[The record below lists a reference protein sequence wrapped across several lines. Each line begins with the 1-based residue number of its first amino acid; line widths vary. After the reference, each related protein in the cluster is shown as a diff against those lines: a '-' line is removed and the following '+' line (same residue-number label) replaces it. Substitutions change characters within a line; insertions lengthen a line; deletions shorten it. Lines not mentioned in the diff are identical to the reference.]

1 MAHGKASP
9 ARRRTT
15 PPRAVAAVP
24 APVRFVDFSVRA
36 WREGSYLQVL
46 AHSTPVGGMRHPVAV
61 RMGPFDAE
69 EYRLP
74 IQASL
79 AEGAALGRRLSQLLL
94 PDTIWR
100 LLVESLAF
108 ISGDTGLGVR
118 LRLCLDDD
126 LIDLPWE
133 LLYRHDID
141 ATAAR
146 AGFLLLDGRISLVR
160 EPPALLASPPA
171 SDRLQ
176 RGIFVGAL
184 FDDGSDH
191 WSVRSEHE
199 SLTDATREVRNLLR
213 LDFIAAD
220 DGPAVADALR
230 AGCDLFH
237 YAGHTEIE
245 EGPARLVQRALSTPP
260 YYTETLAQPAA
271 WSKSD
276 ELAVQLARGGCRLAV
291 FNACNSGFWP
301 FVRPLMRAGV
311 PAVIG
316 VQGLVSNVAALG
328 FAAKLYESLAVGLSL
343 DEALN
348 YARLYVVDAEDT
360 PYPCDW
366 ARFMAYMPTDGAV
379 LFPRPAGDA
388 AIEKQR
394 RKVRKDMERT
404 VLSAHADAGNLA
416 GEGVSRLL
424 SDIAARGVLILGRF
438 TQERKAV
445 LDAIHDALERLPAA
459 YVPLVFDFEKPGERD
474 LIESIVR
481 FAAVSRFVIADLSDP
496 KSVPAELQAI
506 VPQFPS
512 LPVVTIIEAGQ
523 RVYPVSDHILRRAN
537 VLTPVIAYRD
547 IDHLLS
553 VLDHDI
559 VAPAEAMVE
568 RLRPTPL
575 ATPVAMAAPP
585 SPAAARAPR
594 ARRTG
599 R

>member
-1 MAHGKASP
+1 MGLSSGSARP
-9 ARRRTT
+9 ARARKKQTRT
-15 PPRAVAAVP
+15 RAAAT
-24 APVRFVDFSVRA
+24 APVRFVDFAVRA
-36 WREGSYLQVL
+36 WREGNFLQIL
-46 AHSTPVGGMRHPVAV
+46 AHSTPAGGMRHPVAV
-61 RMGPFDAE
+61 RMGPFDPD

-74 IQASL
+74 IEASL
-79 AEGAALGRRLSQLLL
+79 EEGAALGRTLSRLLL

-108 ISGDTGLGVR
+108 VAADPGLGVR

-133 LLYRHDID
+133 LLYRHDVD
-141 ATAAR
+141 APAAR
-146 AGFLLLDGRISLVR
+146 AGFLLLDTRISLVR
-160 EPPALLASPPA
+160 EPPALLATAPA

-191 WSVRSEHE
+191 WAVRSEHG
-199 SLTDATREVRNLLR
+199 SLMEATRDVRNLLR
-213 LDFIAAD
+213 LDFVAAD
-220 DGPAVADALR
+220 DGAAVSDALSG
-230 AGCDLFH
+230 GCDLFH
-237 YAGHTEIE
+237 YAGHTEME
-245 EGPARLVQRALSTPP
+245 DDGARLIQRARSTPP
-260 YYTETLAQPAA
+260 VYTETLEQPSA
-271 WSKSD
+271 WSDSG
-276 ELAVQLARGGCRLAV
+276 ELALQLARGGCRLAV

-316 VQGLVSNVAALG
+316 VQGLVSNIAALA
-328 FAAKLYESLAVGLSL
+328 FAARLYESLAVGLSL

-348 YARLYVVDAEDT
+348 YARLYVLDAEDT

-404 VLSAHADAGNLA
+404 VLSAHADAASLE

-445 LDAIHDALERLPAA
+445 LDAIHDALEALPAD
-459 YVPLVFDFEKPGERD
+459 YIPLVFDFDKPSERD

-537 VLTPVIAYRD
+537 VLTPVIAYRNV
-547 IDHLLS
+547 DHLLS
-553 VLDHDI
+553 VLDQEI
-559 VAPAEAMVE
+559 VAPAEALYE
-568 RLRPTPL
+568 RLRPTPVAVAMPGTL
-575 ATPVAMAAPP
+575 ATN
-585 SPAAARAPR
+585 SGT
-594 ARRTG
+594 RRSAQT
-599 R
+599 